1 MSRLGDLIRL
11 ERTRRNLTYKQVAR
25 MCGVSDKFLQDV
37 ESGKRI
43 IADDQARR
51 ILKAIGLKEHSE
63 ADFTLDDIAS
73 TVDLQSAMPR
83 IAAQERR
90 QDAADGKKAAD
101 KSADKKADSEKVG
114 AGSIWLDA
122 LSGVLKHVPV
132 YNAVMKEV
140 DHRLLPVTDGR
151 IAGAPADK
159 VYYFMAPDNDLRGFR
174 VLKGDILLVVPAQVP
189 VDGSIM
195 LLRTPVGHVLRKVS
209 VLPRFQAML
218 QRFDATCESE
228 IRNFNELTVV
238 GRCVR
243 LEADL

>member
-11 ERTRRNLTYKQVAR
+11 ERTRRKLTCKQVAKQ
-25 MCGVSDKFLQDV
+25 CGISEKYLQDV
-37 ESGKRI
+37 ESGKKI

-51 ILKAIGLKEHSE
+51 ILKAIGLKEHTE
-63 ADFTLDDIAS
+63 ADFTLDDIAA

-83 IAAQERR
+83 LQKAQEARP
-90 QDAADGKKAAD
+90 AAPAAEKKAAP
-101 KSADKKADSEKVG
+101 EKVE

-140 DHRLLPVTDGR
+140 DHRLLPVSDGR
-151 IAGAPADK
+151 IAGAPAEK
-159 VYYFMAPDNDLRGFR
+159 VYYYMAPDNDLRGFR
-174 VLKGDILLVVPAQVP
+174 VLKGDYLLVVPAQSP

-195 LLRTPVGHVLRKVS
+195 LLKTPVGHVLRKVS
-209 VLPRFQAML
+209 VLPHFQAML
-218 QRFDATCESE
+218 QTFDQACESE
-228 IRNFNELTVV
+228 IKNFNELTVI